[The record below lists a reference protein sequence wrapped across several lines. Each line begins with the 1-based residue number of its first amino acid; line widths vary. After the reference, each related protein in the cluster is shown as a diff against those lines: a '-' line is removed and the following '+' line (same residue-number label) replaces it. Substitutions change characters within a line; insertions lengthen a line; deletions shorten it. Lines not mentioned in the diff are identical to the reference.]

1 MKHNTQTLGKIG
13 YVAAFVLTIV
23 GVYACLS
30 RYILPHGFHLWLA
43 NILYGTDYT
52 KDALPA
58 LASKPGI
65 EIVHRL
71 FGAVYLVI
79 GLMQFNPSFRRKRPQ
94 LHRSLGKLF
103 MIFSITGAIT
113 GILFALLVPFAG
125 ALEAIP
131 IIMFGGFMGYAIYR
145 AYVHIRRGEVMLHR
159 AWVARSYAIGLGV
172 ATIRVFYL
180 VLQYTTSNLD
190 QRDMF
195 MVAVWAGW
203 IITLGLVEVYNQM
216 LQAEQAKKSNRRNQ
230 LAT

>member
-1 MKHNTQTLGKIG
+1 MKNNIQTLGKTG
-13 YVAAFVLTIV
+13 YIAAFVLTIV

-79 GLMQFNPSFRRKRPQ
+79 GLMQFSSSFRRKRPK
-94 LHRSLGKLF
+94 LHRSLGKIF
-103 MIFSITGAIT
+103 MIFSITGAAS

-125 ALEAIP
+125 VLETIP
-131 IIMFGGFMGYAIYR
+131 VIMFGGFMGYAIYK
-145 AYVHIRRGEVMLHR
+145 AYIHIRRGEVMLHR

-172 ATIRVFYL
+172 STIRVFYL
-180 VLQYTTSNLD
+180 VLQYSTPNLD

-203 IITLGLVEVYNQM
+203 IITLGLVEMYNQM
-216 LQAEQAKKSNRRNQ
+216 LQAEQQKKLSHRNQ
-230 LAT
+230 AVA